1 MGFSAN
7 KNTIILSA
15 VGISTALIMIIMGKT
30 IISRGSEIRR
40 LQNQVDTSNEELQR
54 TMDNLRNEQQDKGR
68 ITEEFNLEHVELE
81 YVRQALEEEREN
93 VRRLRETI
101 AGHDQLERRNQELLQ
116 NIQRNTAQMQVLQN
130 RTPEV
135 IEAEIRQEIQDRAV
149 RNPVELARMLAYR
162 VRIRAEVDR
171 RIVDRDNS
179 IHDLEVQNQGFQD
192 ELLQIQANRADL
204 QNQIRD
210 LNRVIEF
217 MTNRQALFNDIL
229 IASENKNT
237 IRDEAQRALTK
248 IEADYQLRIN
258 NLNERIRQL
267 EHEQE

>member
-15 VGISTALIMIIMGKT
+15 VGVSTALIMMIMGKT
-30 IISRGSEIRR
+30 IVSRGSEIRR
-40 LQNQVDTSNEELQR
+40 LQDQVDTSNEELQR
-54 TMDNLRNEQQDKGR
+54 AMNNLRNEQQDKGR

-81 YVRQALEEEREN
+81 HIRQVLEEEREN
-93 VRRLRETI
+93 VRRLGETI

-116 NIQRNTAQMQVLQN
+116 NIQRNTVQMQVLRN

-135 IEAEIRQEIQDRAV
+135 IEDEIRQEIRDRAV
-149 RNPVELARMLAYR
+149 HNPLELARMLADR

-171 RIVDRDNS
+171 RIVDRNNS
-179 IHDLEVQNQGFQD
+179 IHNLEVQNQGFQD
-192 ELLQIQANRADL
+192 ELLQIQARRADL

-217 MTNRQALFNDIL
+217 MTNRQVLFNDIL
-229 IASENKNT
+229 VASENKRN
-237 IRDEAQRALTK
+237 IRDAAQNTLAQ